1 MSESVMSK
9 HTPGPWQWGLNLAS
23 KQVKLC
29 GGKVKYDL
37 TVMDFVRWGMS
48 NAAPRF
54 NVERRENLHLM
65 TRADELSVVV
75 PGREH
80 HSDWFRDIDHPDARL
95 IAAAPELLEAVER
108 LLIGAA
114 ACAIPHPKEREV
126 LQMAVDFAI
135 QAKRKAKG
143 GA

>member
-1 MSESVMSK
+1 MGTK
-9 HTPGPWQWGLNLAS
+9 N
-23 KQVKLC
+23 VKWRIVPSMTDPEMFA
-29 GGKVKYDL
+29 VKGHYEFGDL
-37 TVMDFVRWGMS
+37 HPEYIVAD
-48 NAAPRF
+48 
-54 NVERRENLHLM
+54 NVPIE
-65 TRADELSVVV
+65 
-75 PGREH
+75 
-80 HSDWFRDIDHPDARL
+80 DATL

>member
-1 MSESVMSK
+1 MGESVRSK
-9 HTPGPWQWGLNLAS
+9 HTPGPWN
-23 KQVKLC
+23 
-29 GGKVKYDL
+29 
-37 TVMDFVRWGMS
+37 VRETKF
-48 NAAPRF
+48 F
-54 NVERRENLHLM
+54 NVPRELQCLVVGTDDISICRM
-65 TRADELSVVV
+65 TASEGVEGHRHAM
-75 PGREH
+75 
-80 HSDWFRDIDHPDARL
+80 PDARL

>member
-1 MSESVMSK
+1 MGESVRSK
-9 HTPGPWQWGLNLAS
+9 HTPGPWEVFDDVEGCEFPGIDNAGES
-23 KQVKLC
+23 IVLC
-29 GGKVKYDL
+29 GSIFDDGGIRGDTKE
-37 TVMDFVRWGMS
+37 
-48 NAAPRF
+48 
-54 NVERRENLHLM
+54 ERLAN
-65 TRADELSVVV
+65 
-75 PGREH
+75 
-80 HSDWFRDIDHPDARL
+80 ARL

>member
-1 MSESVMSK
+1 M
-9 HTPGPWQWGLNLAS
+9 NLAS

-54 NVERRENLHLM
+54 NVERRENLNVM
-65 TRADELSVVV
+65 TRADELSVSVR
-75 PGREH
+75 GREH

-95 IAAAPELLEAVER
+95 IAAAPEMLEALEAAFQ
-108 LLIGAA
+108 LIPSLSVVQWPPGHAL
-114 ACAIPHPKEREV
+114 KRETQEKV
-126 LQMAVDFAI
+126 
-135 QAKRKAKG
+135 RKAILKAKWG
-143 GA
+143 GV